1 MRVLLTGGT
10 GAVGPSAIKRLVAA
24 GHELL
29 VVGRREGLEV
39 EGAEY
44 AVCDVRD
51 AERVREVMRGRDAVV
66 HLAAVASPGG
76 VPAPELFRANV
87 LGTIHVY
94 EAAAREGIRRVV
106 QASSI
111 NAFGAFFGVV
121 PLEPRYFPIDEEH
134 PTYTTDP
141 YSFSKEVVERI
152 AEYYWRREGL
162 SSVSL
167 RLPGVRRAPTDP
179 QKIER
184 WRQRREAAR
193 ALIDEL
199 AAMDEAARVER
210 LRPIREWADAYR
222 ALRPHEPGAEARGA
236 RALPRPDDP
245 LLWAYI
251 PRFDFWAIVDDR
263 DSAQAIDRGLTA
275 DYEGSH
281 ALFVNDR
288 HNALGCD
295 TRTLARLFFPEVREW
310 KRPVAGSESLVSMA
324 KAEELIGFD
333 PEHPVGGR

>member
-1 MRVLLTGGT
+1 VRVLVTGGT
-10 GAVGPSAIKRLVAA
+10 GSVGRAAVARLVAS
-24 GHELL
+24 GHDVL
-29 VVGRREGLEV
+29 VVGRRPDMDAP
-39 EGAEY
+39 GAAY
-44 AVCDVRD
+44 AVCDITD
-51 AERVREVMRGRDAVV
+51 FAGVREAVRGCDAVV
-66 HLAAVASPGG
+66 HLAAVPSPGG
-76 VPAPELFRANV
+76 VRGPELFRANA
-87 LGTIHVY
+87 LGTFHVF
-94 EAAAREGIRRVV
+94 EAAAQEGIRRVV

-152 AEYYWRREGL
+152 ADYYWRREGL

-184 WRQRREAAR
+184 WRQRRDAAR
-193 ALIDEL
+193 ALVGEL

-236 RALPRPDDP
+236 RALPRPDGP
-245 LLWAYI
+245 LLWVYI
-251 PRFDFWAIVDDR
+251 QRFDFWAIVDDR
-263 DSAQAIDRGLTA
+263 DSAQAIERGLTA

-295 TRTLARLFFPEVREW
+295 TRTLARLFFPKVHEW
-310 KRPVAGSESLVSMA
+310 KRPVAGSESLVSIA

-333 PEHPVGGR
+333 PEHPVGGW